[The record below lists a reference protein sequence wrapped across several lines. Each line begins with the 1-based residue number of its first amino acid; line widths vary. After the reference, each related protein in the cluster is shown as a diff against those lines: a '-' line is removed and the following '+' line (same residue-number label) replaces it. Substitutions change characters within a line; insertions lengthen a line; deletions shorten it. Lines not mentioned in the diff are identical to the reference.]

1 MLFRS
6 TLLLA
11 LVSLTACSSTRAPAG
26 GGSVEFDEITVRR
39 VNVVGPDGSPRVV
52 LAAED
57 LMPGPTIGGVERA
70 RDISPAGLLFYGLD
84 GDEVGGLVATGDSTR
99 HQVQLI
105 LDYSNADG
113 ARLLTYDRGE
123 AGYLSGV
130 VVPDRRPLDA
140 EGVWGA
146 SPARVGA
153 VVNNGTSYVTLN
165 DANGK
170 ERLVLTVAAE
180 GDAKILFLDEAGN
193 VVRTITADGAT
204 EAEE

>member
-1 MLFRS
+1 MLIRF
-6 TLLLA
+6 A
-11 LVSLTACSSTRAPAG
+11 LVVLLVPFAACSTTRAPT

-39 VNVVGPDGSPRVV
+39 INVVGPDGSQRVV

-57 LMPGPTIGGVERA
+57 LMPGPVIGGVERP
-70 RDISPAGLLFYGLD
+70 RDISPAGVLFYGLD
-84 GDEVGGLVATGDSTR
+84 GDEVGGLVVTGDSAR

-105 LDYSNADG
+105 FDYSNADG

-146 SPARVGA
+146 SPTRVGA
-153 VVNNGTSYVTLN
+153 VVNNGTSYVVLN

-170 ERLVLTVAAE
+170 ERLALTVSAE
-180 GDAKILFLDEAGN
+180 GEAKILFLDGAGN
-193 VVRTITADGAT
+193 VVRTITADEAVET
-204 EAEE
+204 EE